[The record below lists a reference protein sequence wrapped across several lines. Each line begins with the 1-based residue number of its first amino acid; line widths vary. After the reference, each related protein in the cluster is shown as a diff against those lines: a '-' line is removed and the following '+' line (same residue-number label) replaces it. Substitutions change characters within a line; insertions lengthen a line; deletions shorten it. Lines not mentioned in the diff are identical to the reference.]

1 MMYSTEPLIS
11 SADTHFGFFVCV
23 SVVLFVVFA
32 TFIANWLEVSLYH
45 AIETAFRIL
54 MLLGFSFLLPIGL
67 VSWNSGT
74 EYTNIP
80 ITATLVATSE
90 TETLEYHYK
99 RGDIYINSRFVTYL
113 TPDGEVVFKRKEGVV
128 YPRKAILYKN

>member
-1 MMYSTEPLIS
+1 MMYSIKPLIS
-11 SADTHFGFFVCV
+11 NADTHVGFFICV
-23 SVVLFVVFA
+23 SVVLFAVFA
-32 TFIANWLEVSLYH
+32 AFIVDWVKVCLHH
-45 AIETAFRIL
+45 AIETAFRVL
-54 MLLGFSFLLPIGL
+54 LLLGFSVLLPIGL

-80 ITATLVATSE
+80 IAATLVATSE
-90 TETLEYHYK
+90 AETLGYRHK
-99 RGDIYINSRFVTYL
+99 RRDIYVNSSFVTYL

>member
-1 MMYSTEPLIS
+1 MMYSIEPLIS
-11 SADTHFGFFVCV
+11 SADSHFGFFVCV
-23 SVVLFVVFA
+23 SVVLSAVFI
-32 TFIANWLEVSLYH
+32 TFIANWLEISLYH
-45 AIETAFRIL
+45 AIETAFRVL
-54 MLLGFSFLLPIGL
+54 LLGFSFLLPIGL

-80 ITATLVATSE
+80 IEATLVATSE
-90 TETLEYHYK
+90 TETLEYRYK
-99 RGDIYINSRFVTYL
+99 RGDIYVNSSFVTYL

>member
-54 MLLGFSFLLPIGL
+54 MILGFSFLLPIGL

-80 ITATLVATSE
+80 ITATLVAE
-90 TETLEYHYK
+90 AETLEYHYK
-99 RGDIYINSRFVTYL
+99 RGDICINSRFVTYL